1 MSKKDWADVK
11 VAVRR
16 STHKRLKQIMKYGD
30 TFDSIINQIIDEN
43 ETLKRRLEK
52 ESEGGDSG

>member
-1 MSKKDWADVK
+1 
-11 VAVRR
+11 
-16 STHKRLKQIMKYGD
+16 MKYGD

-52 ESEGGDSG
+52 ESGGDTG